1 ETLPFRTPS
10 ADEDG
15 VLGVFPSDKL
25 GALDAS
31 LATVMS
37 PRVVAVPVGAVAP
50 LVAAF
55 DRNALRQAV
64 ERFTRH
70 AVAEVQGE
78 GQSAPNVE
86 SALLPV
92 ALELLGELQR
102 VVKAVEDAPGGER
115 TLVIRRAPEAEAA
128 ADATL
133 QELRKA
139 MQSSR
144 IILL

>member
-1 ETLPFRTPS
+1 MPVAPI
-10 ADEDG
+10 
-15 VLGVFPSDKL
+15 
-25 GALDAS
+25 AS
-31 LATVMS
+31 LA
-37 PRVVAVPVGAVAP
+37 
-50 LVAAF
+50 AAF
-55 DRNALRQAV
+55 DRTATRQAV

-70 AVAEVQGE
+70 AVAETQGAGE
-78 GQSAPNVE
+78 SAPNVE

-102 VVKAVEDAPGGER
+102 VVQAVSDAPAGER

-133 QELRKA
+133 QELRRTL
-139 MQSSR
+139 QSSR